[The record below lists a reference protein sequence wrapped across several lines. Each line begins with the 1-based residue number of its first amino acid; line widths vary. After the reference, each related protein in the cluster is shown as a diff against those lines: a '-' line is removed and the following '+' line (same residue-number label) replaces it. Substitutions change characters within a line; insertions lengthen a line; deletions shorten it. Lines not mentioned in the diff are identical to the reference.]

1 MYFFLQ
7 DDVLVSDGEL
17 KSSAIGSSLNYEYAK
32 ENNAGTYRCVFKN
45 SGESVYRTM
54 FVTVNKDVN
63 EGIIA
68 GIVIV
73 IAIVVILIAILGRK
87 IYKDKVYPSI
97 WNSIWIMLLY
107 ENLKTF

>member
-1 MYFFLQ
+1 MPISWILSRREILIVYFFLQ

-97 WNSIWIMLLY
+97 
-107 ENLKTF
+107 